1 MRHNVKTSLWTA
13 GILVAMAGTA
23 LAAVPNPLD
32 VAATDLADAGV
43 EGVVDVAPAGDRFAP
58 PVKYFRSP
66 ETLSEADAKK
76 DCAGC
81 ADLIA
86 VYAAEVQAAPG
97 WHSEKSQ
104 QFVKVGSRL
113 QLRAYIP
120 QKKRVVTVT
129 AVSEETM
136 RKISKHLVEKF
147 SK

>member
-13 GILVAMAGTA
+13 GLLVAMAGTA

-32 VAATDLADAGV
+32 VTAEDLAAAGV
-43 EGVVDVAPAGDRFAP
+43 EEAVAVEPGGDRFAP

-86 VYAAEVQAAPG
+86 VYAADVQTAPG
-97 WHSEKSQ
+97 WHTEKSQ

-129 AVSEETM
+129 AVREETM
-136 RKISKHLVEKF
+136 RKISKHLVDKF